1 MKILLT
7 GFDPFGGE
15 TVNPAFEAVK
25 LLPDTIA
32 GAEIVKQEV
41 PTEFIR
47 AGEVLEAAIQANQP
61 DVVICIGQAGG
72 RSAITPEKVAIN
84 LMDARIPDNAGFQ
97 PVDQPVVPGGPA
109 AYFATLPVRR
119 MAEAIEKAG
128 LPAQISNTAGTYVC
142 NCLLYTLLHT
152 AAVEY
157 PGMPGGFIHVP
168 YALEQLPGKPEGTP
182 GLALQQIARGLSCAI
197 EAIAEAWS

>member
-1 MKILLT
+1 MKMLVT
-7 GFDPFGGE
+7 GFTPFGGE
-15 TVNPAFEAVK
+15 QINPSWEAARR
-25 LLPDTIA
+25 LPDRIG
-32 GAEIVKQEV
+32 GAELIKHEI
-41 PTEFIR
+41 PTEFDASGAALHKLLTELR
-47 AGEVLEAAIQANQP
+47 PDAVLC
-61 DVVICIGQAGG
+61 VGQAGG
-72 RSAITPEKVAIN
+72 RAAITPERVAIN

-197 EAIAEAWS
+197 EAIAEAWT